1 MSNTPQ
7 TAKKNQILTLALS
20 QPIRYLINGL
30 VATGVHF
37 FVLTLNLKYFSW
49 NSAGLANMVAAI
61 FGISA
66 SFIGSRYFVFQNSSE
81 PLLRQLYR
89 FIFLYAAIAVL
100 HGLLMYVWVDVYV
113 MSYIIGFGL
122 ATIMQVIFSY
132 FGNKL
137 MVFKV

>member
-1 MSNTPQ
+1 M
-7 TAKKNQILTLALS
+7 LALS

-30 VATGVHF
+30 VATAVHF
-37 FVLTLNLKYFSW
+37 FVLTLTFKYFSW
-49 NSAGLANMVAAI
+49 DSAGLANMVAAI
-61 FGISA
+61 FGIST
-66 SFIGSRYFVFQNSSE
+66 SFIGSRYFVFQNSNE

-89 FIFLYAAIAVL
+89 FIFLYAAIAML
-100 HGLLMYVWVDVYV
+100 HGLLMYVWVDIYE